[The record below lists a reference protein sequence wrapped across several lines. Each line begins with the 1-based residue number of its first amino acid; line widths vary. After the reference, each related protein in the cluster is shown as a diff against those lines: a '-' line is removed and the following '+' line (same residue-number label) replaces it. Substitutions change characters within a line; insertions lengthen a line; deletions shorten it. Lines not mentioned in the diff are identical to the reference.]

1 MIAMAAPTF
10 IKNTALDL
18 STRVTDNAGPL
29 LANNLHWQIAGDF
42 VTASKKNEPI
52 RLHSRMTHQYNDAT
66 FKVRSDVTLGDRAM
80 TRTKRTLIVTALLLL
95 TLPALM
101 VARAGRQNPKDTP
114 AEKSDK
120 QATPTI
126 KVDVE
131 LVLVN
136 ATVTD
141 SLNRYVS
148 GLEEQH
154 FQVWEDKVEQ
164 KIGYFSAEDVP
175 ISIGVI
181 FDVSG
186 SMKDKIGTAREA
198 ATTFLRSG
206 NPDDEY
212 FLVEFANR
220 PELAADFT
228 TDVTKLQS
236 RLIMTPAKGMTA
248 MYDSVYL
255 GLEKLKEGTNPKKAL
270 LLITDGEDNRSR
282 YTFQNVKEFVKE
294 QDVQIYGIGIVDD
307 WNSQLGAGKT
317 GRAMVEELADL
328 TGGRA
333 FFPDSVYELEDICAK
348 IAVELKNQY
357 VIGYHSTNEAK
368 DGKWRKI
375 RLKVNPPKGI
385 QRLNV
390 RAKQGY
396 YGPTANA
403 PAAAKD

>member
-1 MIAMAAPTF
+1 MTRKNWTF
-10 IKNTALDL
+10 ILA
-18 STRVTDNAGPL
+18 AFL
-29 LANNLHWQIAGDF
+29 LI
-42 VTASKKNEPI
+42 
-52 RLHSRMTHQYNDAT
+52 
-66 FKVRSDVTLGDRAM
+66 
-80 TRTKRTLIVTALLLL
+80 
-95 TLPALM
+95 TLPAVM
-101 VARAGRQNPKDTP
+101 VARAGRGQDPQEQTSTEKP
-114 AEKSDK
+114 AK
-120 QATPTI
+120 QPPQTLKI
-126 KVDVE
+126 DVD

-141 SLNRYVS
+141 SLNRYVTS
-148 GLEEQH
+148 LEQGH
-154 FQVWEDKVEQ
+154 FQIWEDKVEQ
-164 KIGYFSAEDVP
+164 KIEYFSAEDVP

-186 SMKDKIGTAREA
+186 SMKDKIATARQA
-198 ATTFLRSG
+198 AGTFLKTG

-220 PELAADFT
+220 PEVASDFT

-236 RLIMTPAKGMTA
+236 KLIMTPAKGMTA

-255 GLEKLKEGTNPKKAL
+255 GLEKLKEGSNPKKAL
-270 LLITDGEDNRSR
+270 LLVTDGEDNRSR

-307 WNSQLGAGKT
+307 WNSQLGAGRT
-317 GRAMVEELADL
+317 GRALIEELSDL

-333 FFPDSVYELEDICAK
+333 YFPDSVYELEDICTK

-357 VIGYHSTNEAK
+357 VIGYHSTNQAK
-368 DGKWRKI
+368 DGKWRKL

-385 QRLNV
+385 PRLNV

-396 YGPTANA
+396 YAAMADAT
-403 PAAAKD
+403 PASKNQ

>member
-1 MIAMAAPTF
+1 
-10 IKNTALDL
+10 
-18 STRVTDNAGPL
+18 
-29 LANNLHWQIAGDF
+29 
-42 VTASKKNEPI
+42 
-52 RLHSRMTHQYNDAT
+52 
-66 FKVRSDVTLGDRAM
+66 M
-80 TRTKRTLIVTALLLL
+80 TRRNWICIVAALLLVA
-95 TLPALM
+95 LP
-101 VARAGRQNPKDTP
+101 VVISPRAGRSQSPQENPTP
-114 AEKSDK
+114 KSEK
-120 QATPTI
+120 QPTQTL

-148 GLEEQH
+148 GLEGNH
-154 FQVWEDKVEQ
+154 FQIWEDKIEQ
-164 KIGYFSAEDVP
+164 KVEYFSAEDVP

-186 SMKDKIGTAREA
+186 SMKDKISTARQAA
-198 ATTFLRSG
+198 ATFLKTG
-206 NPDDEY
+206 NPEDEY

-220 PELAADFT
+220 PEVASDFT

-236 RLIMTPAKGMTA
+236 KLIMTPAKGMTA

-294 QDVQIYGIGIVDD
+294 QDVQIYSIGIVDE

-317 GRAMVEELADL
+317 GRAMIEELAEL
-328 TGGRA
+328 TGGQA
-333 FFPDSVYELEDICAK
+333 FFPDSVYELEDICTK

-357 VIGYHSTNEAK
+357 VIGYHTTNGAK

-375 RLKVNPPKGI
+375 RVKVNPPKGI

-396 YGPTANA
+396 YA
-403 PAAAKD
+403 PRADAAPSSKD